1 MTAGHGHG
9 APDPGRSLRALRIA
23 LWLNAAFLVVEAVA
37 GWWTGSLALLS
48 DAGHMVSDVGAL
60 LVAVTAQRLVARRP
74 SPRFTYGLRRAPVLG
89 GLANALSLVV
99 IVALILVEAWERFS
113 APPVFDAVPV
123 FWVGLAG
130 LAVNVAGA
138 AVLSGSG
145 DRSVN
150 VRGAMLHLI
159 ADALGSVAAIVAA
172 GCVYF
177 WGFALADPIASVVI
191 ALLILVGSLPLL
203 RETVAILLQRAPA
216 GLDLEALADRV
227 RAVDGVQ
234 AIQDL
239 HVWELDSGSAVV
251 SLTIVVDVESVIEST
266 RIADEVRGCLLED
279 GSLGHATVE
288 CRAPGAPDPTPAIC
302 RDDADESHGHGH

>member
-1 MTAGHGHG
+1 MSAGHGHG
-9 APDPGRSLRALRIA
+9 VADPSRSLRALRIA
-23 LWLNAAFLVVEAVA
+23 LWLNASFLVVEAIA

-60 LVAVTAQRLVARRP
+60 LVALAAQRLVARRP
-74 SPRFTYGLRRAPVLG
+74 SPRYTYGLRRAPVLG

-99 IVALILVEAWERFS
+99 IVVLIVVEAIERFAD
-113 APPVFDAVPV
+113 APPLDAVPV

-138 AVLSGSG
+138 AVLSRSG

-150 VRGAMLHLI
+150 IRGAMLHLI

-177 WGFALADPIASVVI
+177 FGFRLADPIASVVI

-216 GLDLEALADRV
+216 GLDLKALVERV
-227 RAVDGVQ
+227 RAVDGVVS
-234 AIQDL
+234 IEDL
-239 HVWELDSGSAVV
+239 HVWELDSGSAVL
-251 SLTIVVDVESVIEST
+251 SLTLVVDVERVLEST
-266 RIADEVRGCLLED
+266 RIADEVRGCVLED
-279 GSLGHATVE
+279 GALGHATIE
-288 CRAPGAPDPTPAIC
+288 CRAPGVPDPAPPFC
-302 RDDADESHGHGH
+302 HDLDE

>member
-9 APDPGRSLRALRIA
+9 SADPSASLKALRIA
-23 LWLNAAFLVVEAVA
+23 LWLNAIFLVVEAVA
-37 GWWTGSLALLS
+37 GWITGSLALLS

-60 LVAVTAQRLVARRP
+60 LVAVAAQRVVARRP
-74 SPRFTYGLRRAPVLG
+74 SRRFTYGLRRAPVLG

-99 IVALILVEAWERFS
+99 IVALILVEAWERF
-113 APPVFDAVPV
+113 ADPPTFDAVPV
-123 FWVGLAG
+123 FWVGVAG
-130 LAVNVAGA
+130 LFVNVAGA
-138 AVLSGSG
+138 VVLSRSG

-150 VRGAMLHLI
+150 VRGAMLHLM

-172 GCVYF
+172 GAVYF
-177 WGFALADPIASVVI
+177 WGFALADPIASVII

-216 GLDLEALADRV
+216 GLDLEALAERV
-227 RAVDGVQ
+227 RSVSGVG

-251 SLTIVVDVESVIEST
+251 SLTIVVDATTVVEST

-279 GSLGHATVE
+279 GTLGHATVE
-288 CRAPGAPDPTPAIC
+288 CRPPGAPDPTPAFC
-302 RDDADESHGHGH
+302 GEP

>member
-1 MTAGHGHG
+1 MSAGHGHG
-9 APDPGRSLRALRIA
+9 HATDPSRSLRALRIA

-60 LVAVTAQRLVARRP
+60 LVAVAAQRLVARRP
-74 SPRFTYGLRRAPVLG
+74 SPRYTYGLRRAPVLG

-99 IVALILVEAWERFS
+99 IVALILVEAWERF
-113 APPVFDAVPV
+113 ADPPTFDAATV

-130 LAVNVAGA
+130 LVVNVAGA
-138 AVLSGSG
+138 MVLSGSG

-150 VRGAMLHLI
+150 VRGAMLHLV

-172 GCVYF
+172 ACVYL
-177 WGFALADPIASVVI
+177 WGFRLADPIASVVI
-191 ALLILVGSLPLL
+191 AVLILVGSLPLL

-216 GLDLEALADRV
+216 GLDLEAMADRV
-227 RAVDGVQ
+227 RAVPGVRD
-234 AIQDL
+234 IQDL

-251 SLTIVVDVESVIEST
+251 SLTIVVDATEVAEST

-288 CRAPGAPDPTPAIC
+288 CRAPGAPDPTPELC
-302 RDDADESHGHGH
+302 R